1 MPPLVATLQRLI
13 NSSDLCL
20 ASAGS
25 LWYLANK
32 DLGIALWI
40 FFEHKFGNSFMP
52 IEASTYKPHLLEF
65 ARAYLA
71 SNQQQ
76 QGTTTMV
83 WRSAQTIVDICSR
96 HLKEREI
103 YLRAF
108 FIEKLRLKE
117 SHKVVRRLPIHDGG
131 IRIPEHV
138 ANSLHDAIVYRV
150 P

>member
-1 MPPLVATLQRLI
+1 M
-13 NSSDLCL
+13 
-20 ASAGS
+20 
-25 LWYLANK
+25 WYLTNK

-71 SNQQQ
+71 SNRQQ
-76 QGTTTMV
+76 QGTTPVV

-103 YLRAF
+103 YLKAIL
-108 FIEKLRLKE
+108 IEKLRLKE
-117 SHKVVRRLPIHDGG
+117 SHRFVRGLPVHDGDH
-131 IRIPEHV
+131 RIPEHV
-138 ANSLHDAIVYRV
+138 ASSLHDAIVYRV